1 MNKKICALIAV
12 TAFSCGC
19 ETAFVQQPRPH
30 SRILL
35 AIRTRAF
42 TAPRTTSLTSI
53 RSLLI
58 SQRLMRLPSFSA
70 LAYSLAPCPG
80 PPPHSALTLD
90 AYQAQDSF
98 IAIGE
103 REAHVIGVIVSF
115 RYGNDFNEEAVRRI
129 AETARP
135 KFEGM
140 PGLRSKAFT
149 FDAAKH
155 EATNFYVWDSED
167 AARSFFTEQTIER
180 ISGVYGVRPTVQY
193 VQIASL
199 VQNTKTS

>member
-1 MNKKICALIAV
+1 MFPRGRALGSLDRDASCVAYAVHCSCDATDYSAVRFTDNRAEAAKSAPGRKRTSSNGSSRPKAAIA
-12 TAFSCGC
+12 
-19 ETAFVQQPRPH
+19 
-30 SRILL
+30 
-35 AIRTRAF
+35 
-42 TAPRTTSLTSI
+42 TSV
-53 RSLLI
+53 
-58 SQRLMRLPSFSA
+58 P
-70 LAYSLAPCPG
+70 
-80 PPPHSALTLD
+80 ALTLD
-90 AYQAQDSF
+90 THQAQDSF
-98 IAIGE
+98 ITTGE

-167 AARSFFTEQTIER
+167 AARGFFTEQTIQR
-180 ISGVYGVRPTVQY
+180 ISGVYGIRPTVQY

-199 VQNTKTS
+199 VENTKTS